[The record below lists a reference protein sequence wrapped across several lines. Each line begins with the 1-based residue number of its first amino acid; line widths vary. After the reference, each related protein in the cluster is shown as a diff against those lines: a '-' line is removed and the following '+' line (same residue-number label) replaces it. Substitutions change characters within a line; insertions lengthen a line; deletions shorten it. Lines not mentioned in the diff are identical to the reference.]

1 MKPDAGTAQVNGFD
15 ILEEEIKVRE
25 SIGIAFEATGIYGRM
40 TAREN
45 LRFFAKLHRMNGKE
59 LSESVETLVN
69 KFNLQ
74 KEADQPS
81 ASLTESQRRRLSVAC
96 AAVHSPAL
104 LLVDIPTAELDMVTN
119 RLIDSFM
126 TTYAE
131 EGRTVIKA
139 TRNLVE
145 ARLLCKKMAIIRSGF
160 MVACGTLAEIEQSA
174 GETGLREALTEL
186 DLVGS

>member
-1 MKPDAGTAQVNGFD
+1 MKPSAGTAKVNGYD
-15 ILEEEIKVRE
+15 IIDEDVKVRE

-40 TAREN
+40 TTREN
-45 LRFFAKLHRMNGKE
+45 LSFFAKLHRMKGKE
-59 LSESVETLVN
+59 LTESVETILHT
-69 KFNLQ
+69 FNLQ
-74 KEADQPS
+74 KEADQAS
-81 ASLTESQRRRLSVAC
+81 DSLTESQKRRLSVAC
-96 AAVHSPAL
+96 AAVHNPAI
-104 LLVDIPTAELDMVTN
+104 LLVDMPTAELDMVTT

-145 ARLLCKKMAIIRSGF
+145 ARLLCKKMAIIRNGF
-160 MVACGTLAEIEQSA
+160 MVASGNLTEIEQAA

-186 DLVGS
+186 DVVGS